1 VGYSSYV
8 NTYSTWSSDC
18 GDNHTGNR
26 ITISRNS
33 SNYPAKAK
41 IMDETQLAEFQ
52 QEMNKLML
60 EFSGKATTLARE
72 FTQKA
77 LEANKYS
84 KFRLK
89 RIVQTPRE
97 EEVMAGILA
106 GLQYKEIGA
115 KLNINPSTVKFHVT
129 KLLKRAGVSSRRD
142 LERMY

>member
-1 VGYSSYV
+1 
-8 NTYSTWSSDC
+8 
-18 GDNHTGNR
+18 
-26 ITISRNS
+26 
-33 SNYPAKAK
+33 
-41 IMDETQLAEFQ
+41 MDETQLAEFQ

-115 KLNINPSTVKFHVT
+115 NLNICTDTVKFHVT

-142 LERMY
+142 LERIY

>member
-1 VGYSSYV
+1 
-8 NTYSTWSSDC
+8 
-18 GDNHTGNR
+18 
-26 ITISRNS
+26 
-33 SNYPAKAK
+33 
-41 IMDETQLAEFQ
+41 MDETQLAEFQ

-115 KLNINPSTVKFHVT
+115 KLNISRNTVDYHVNKFFR
-129 KLLKRAGVSSRRD
+129 RAGVNSRRD
-142 LERMY
+142 LEKMY